1 MRFSSLTSLSFC
13 AIVIKDRPTGK
24 DAYVF
29 PYRRSIFNRKREVR
43 LWTATAV
50 MDEVWAWQTI
60 AVRMGTHWFCPY
72 SGCRYNL
79 ISLYDIVYHCPFS
92 GLSQKIPEDYSVC
105 FCVRAMQSA
114 GRGQWI
120 FYAFFFRFRCNMII
134 F

>member
-1 MRFSSLTSLSFC
+1 MDGNGSYGRSLGMADNSSQDGDPLVLS
-13 AIVIKDRPTGK
+13 V
-24 DAYVF
+24 
-29 PYRRSIFNRKREVR
+29 
-43 LWTATAV
+43 
-50 MDEVWAWQTI
+50 
-60 AVRMGTHWFCPY
+60 